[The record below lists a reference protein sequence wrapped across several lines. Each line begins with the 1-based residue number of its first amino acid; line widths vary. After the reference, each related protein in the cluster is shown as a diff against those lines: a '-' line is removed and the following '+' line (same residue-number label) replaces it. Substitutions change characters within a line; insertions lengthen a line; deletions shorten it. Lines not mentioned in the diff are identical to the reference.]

1 MRAFDN
7 GAQHGLA
14 WGGEGHGTVVRVPA
28 DVVVALLWGVAR
40 VGTRGYLPRV
50 ICCCGFGAF
59 QLEDVDFPEI
69 KRRKLGERKDEDR
82 VEFKDLFDLDSD
94 EDDTG
99 DLSERGGAARLGLRS
114 WGRGR
119 WACKVTLDLQ
129 EPGGPPLPPRLP
141 FAALPRPHSAPFPPL
156 CLL

>member
-1 MRAFDN
+1 M
-7 GAQHGLA
+7 
-14 WGGEGHGTVVRVPA
+14 VRVPA
-28 DVVVALLWGVAR
+28 EVVVGC
-40 VGTRGYLPRV
+40 GQGGHSGLPAQGHR
-50 ICCCGFGAF
+50 CCGFGAF

-99 DLSERGGAARLGLRS
+99 DLSERGGATRLGSRS

-129 EPGGPPLPPRLP
+129 ELGGPPLPPGFP
-141 FAALPRPHSAPFPPL
+141 FAALSLPLLPRQL
-156 CLL
+156 

>member
-1 MRAFDN
+1 MV
-7 GAQHGLA
+7 G
-14 WGGEGHGTVVRVPA
+14 VPA
-28 DVVVALLWGVAR
+28 EATVALPWGAAR
-40 VGTRGYLPRV
+40 AGTRGCLPRV

-94 EDDTG
+94 EDGTG
-99 DLSERGGAARLGLRS
+99 ALSARGGATRHGS
-114 WGRGR
+114 WSSGWGRR
-119 WACKVTLDLQ
+119 PCKVILDLQ
-129 EPGGPPLPPRLP
+129 QPEGPPLPPGLP
-141 FAALPRPHSAPFPPL
+141 FAAPSLAPL